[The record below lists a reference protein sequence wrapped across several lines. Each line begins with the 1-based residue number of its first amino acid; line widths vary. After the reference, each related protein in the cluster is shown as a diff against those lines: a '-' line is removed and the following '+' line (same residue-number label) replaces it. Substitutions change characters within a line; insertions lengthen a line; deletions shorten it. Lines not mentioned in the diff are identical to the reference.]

1 MLKQTGYWKLIKV
14 NLSTFIKSFKRHA
27 FLSPNSFETYIKIVK
42 GKKYKGTD
50 AGEPAYVKIKNRQ
63 IVAIKLLADC

>member
-27 FLSPNSFETYIKIVK
+27 FLSPNSFKTYIKIVK
-42 GKKYKGTD
+42 GKNYKVTD